1 MSKSSKNYTNLTLHD
16 QTNKITNRHN
26 QSMKRMRLKTY
37 SNSQR
42 AQGGKGL
49 LSPANSV
56 HESHKS
62 ILLILEK
69 KKEEEQ
75 ENSER
80 DRKERREGAWLSLLS
95 CPARAN
101 QERRAPLLPVARRT
115 HSLSP
120 FASPPSLSLKTKL
133 PLSARIKL
141 EGP

>member
-1 MSKSSKNYTNLTLHD
+1 
-16 QTNKITNRHN
+16 
-26 QSMKRMRLKTY
+26 MKRKRLKTY

-49 LSPANSV
+49 ISHANSV

-80 DRKERREGAWLSLLS
+80 DREERREGAWLKSSVFCSERQMSGHHSREEGASFLPQG
-95 CPARAN
+95 PAH
-101 QERRAPLLPVARRT
+101 P
-115 HSLSP
+115 
-120 FASPPSLSLKTKL
+120 L
-133 PLSARIKL
+133 PLPLCFSSK
-141 EGP
+141 PFSKD